1 MRYFNQFIIG
11 TGLLFSSFAYAVDF
25 YAQALYWQA
34 SETVDWAL
42 TNNLS
47 LPNQII
53 AYQTIDFNF
62 APGFRVGIG
71 LQKEDWNARALYS
84 RLHVQANAATSGNV
98 ISAFMPSKFV
108 ETFYQSAQVNFT
120 INYNVFDVD
129 LYKTIQM
136 GESFILN
143 PLIGFKGG
151 AINQGVNT
159 SYQGIVTV
167 LEHVTNN
174 FSGFGPKIGLESQWS
189 FYKKNNYQYSLFANF
204 ATSTMW
210 GKWSLYDTLTRS
222 DSAEI
227 GSVNLGKRDLGAIAL
242 QGLVGINV
250 DYTHYSMEIGY
261 EISDWFN
268 QFQIFDNA
276 TGTHSNDLV
285 LQGASL
291 AFKYRC

>member
-62 APGFRVGIG
+62 TPGFRVGIG

-242 QGLVGINV
+242 QGLVGINI
-250 DYTHYSMEIGY
+250 DYTNYSMEIGY